1 MKPGGGRS
9 KGHQFERETAKEL
22 EMELGI
28 KFSRIL
34 NQTREGGLA
43 DLEAVDFPDFPFV
56 IECKRYAKGGVQPK
70 WWDQVCVAADKAG
83 NGKLPLLIWRGDRMP
98 VRCRMP
104 IQAIVGL
111 SIHQPALDQN
121 ELYDWKYACEL
132 DWKTAMMVIREH
144 LDDV

>member
-1 MKPGGGRS
+1 MKPGGGRA

-22 EMELGI
+22 ESELGI

-43 DLEAVDFPDFPFV
+43 DLEAVDFPDFPFA

-70 WWDQVCVAADKAG
+70 WWDQVCVAADKA
-83 NGKLPLLIWRGDRMP
+83 NKLPLLIWRGDYMP

-111 SIHQPALDQN
+111 SIHQPALDRN

-132 DWKTAMMVIREH
+132 DWDTAMMVIREH
-144 LDDV
+144 LADV

>member
-9 KGHQFERETAKEL
+9 KGHQFERETAKDL
-22 EMELGI
+22 EAELGI

-43 DLEAVDFPDFPFV
+43 DLEPVDCPEFPFV
-56 IECKRYAKGGVQPK
+56 IECKRYGQGTSAKTS
-70 WWDQVCVAADKAG
+70 WWDQVCVAADKA
-83 NGKLPLLIWRGDRMP
+83 NKLPLLIWRFDRMP

-111 SIHQPALDQN
+111 SIHQPALDRN

-132 DWKTAMMVIREH
+132 DWTTAMMVIREH
-144 LDDV
+144 LADV